1 MDKSAGCCTGGEEV
15 YLLCDKVQKED
26 IQVKF
31 FEISADGQMVWQSL
45 AEFGPT
51 DVHRQVCIGSTTY
64 PLLTIALRSSSDP
77 NLIVLEESSPC
88 ITPISCDNMQ
98 HNIK

>member
-26 IQVKF
+26 IQVRF
-31 FEISADGQMVWQSL
+31 FELSTEGQITWQKF

-51 DVHRQVCIGSTTY
+51 DVHRQVLKPQDSFGRFVNNF
-64 PLLTIALRSSSDP
+64 LDLQKVDHTIRK
-77 NLIVLEESSPC
+77 
-88 ITPISCDNMQ
+88 
-98 HNIK
+98 HH